1 MRVKTYVFE
10 DVKTGM
16 EAIKAQHG
24 SDTMIVDIKERGD
37 AVSPKSCEISIAL
50 EGEVQP
56 NRCDIADVR
65 KKTEAIWNYALR
77 LMNER
82 LEGIETDIIKE
93 RTREYPLPLRI
104 LFDKLGKNGFDRK
117 LAMSLISDV
126 FGEIGDAAQDSM
138 KANTAMRR
146 AMARQISLCSLAG
159 EDRPILMLG
168 PTGAGKTQTTKKL
181 AKILAGSEK
190 AVSIV
195 AYDPFTKGSYDDL
208 MSFSERQGLPFS
220 FTTNEEDIGFIVE
233 RDTRLKI
240 IDITGHTSIQR
251 RVLERVGTVN
261 KVIVMP
267 AGARDDK
274 IRRYCSDFGDATNTT
289 IGFTKLDEEE
299 GLGHLGHNLINLG
312 LPLSFLTTGIGMDDI
327 IIPDHET
334 LFKILLE
341 GNTWKKEERKPLP

>member
-10 DVKTGM
+10 DVKAGM
-16 EAIKAQHG
+16 EAIKAQYG
-24 SDTMIVDIKERGD
+24 SDTMIVDIKNNGNQ
-37 AVSPKSCEISIAL
+37 VSPKSCEISIAL
-50 EGEVQP
+50 EEELQP
-56 NRCDIADVR
+56 NACDLGDVR

-104 LFDKLGKNGFDRK
+104 LFDRLVKNGFDRK
-117 LAMSLISDV
+117 LAMSLISEV

-138 KANTAMRR
+138 KANTSMRR
-146 AMARQISLCSLAG
+146 AMARQISLCTITDESG
-159 EDRPILMLG
+159 PILMLG

-181 AKILAGSEK
+181 AKILAAREN

-208 MSFSERQGLPFS
+208 MAFSESHCLPFS

-233 RDTRLKI
+233 RDRRQKI
-240 IDITGHTSIQR
+240 IDVTGHPHIQR
-251 RVLERVGTVN
+251 KVLEKLRGIV
-261 KVIVMP
+261 KVIVLP
-267 AGARDDK
+267 AGARDEK
-274 IRRYCSDFGDATNTT
+274 NRTYCSEFGDSSATT

-299 GLGHLGHNLINLG
+299 NLGHLGHNLISLG
-312 LPLSFLTTGIGMDDI
+312 QPLSFLTTGISIDDI
-327 IIPDHET
+327 VIPDHES

-341 GNTWKKEERKPLP
+341 GNTWKKEERKP